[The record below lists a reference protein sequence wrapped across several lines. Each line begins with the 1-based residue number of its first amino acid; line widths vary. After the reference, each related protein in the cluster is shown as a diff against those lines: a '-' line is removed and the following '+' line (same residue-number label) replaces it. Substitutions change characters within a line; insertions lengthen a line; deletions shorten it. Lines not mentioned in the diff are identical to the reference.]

1 MKKIFKQIFVLSIL
15 SLVFLMPFV
24 LALTPTECSA
34 GSICKR
40 INHVGETENSE
51 NNLEVNENGNQVCY
65 NIKNNHP
72 TNDYFIPMN
81 SIPEFNAFVNYA
93 NNNPD
98 AKISISGCA
107 ECIGKA
113 SGTSCTITEPN
124 PNYNSVDCQYSGEP
138 QFCDTSISTPGT
150 CDGKGTCAVVPAS
163 NCYGVASSGC
173 DLDRSK
179 SCCAGYSCYTAAN
192 SGSSYPSIGICLPT
206 TDFSKCTLCSAEG
219 GTCNFNGVGTISYG
233 AGTSFNVLTITHTT
247 PCTNAVFGDPIFG
260 TVKNCFIGDCRGSS
274 ATIIIGADGKEKV
287 QVSPPTGSPVT
298 YTFGDCPA
306 GYTGSGGLCRGTND
320 ASITTTPPINLRAG
334 SGPVIPDTT
343 ILPPA
348 TAGPTTGTGAGPGLV
363 QGYTDPLALDENGYS
378 TVASSSTSAIA
389 TATST
394 TPPTSTGPS
403 LQLCTTCTPPTSTST
418 NENVAAV
425 VGGVTYSVPVPP
437 APAPVTGGG
446 SSGGSSGGSGN
457 KVICTEAHRLGYISD
472 SFYAADQKYAATVAD
487 DATMAGYH
495 SWAKPLVRA
504 MQKDYIL
511 SMEVI
516 PIAVAWSE
524 HSAYMEGITPRDNEV
539 GRIILT
545 TAIPLCK
552 ELGNKMMKENL
563 GNYQFNEKFVADLT
577 RKYMKPNAKDIDVQS
592 FFDEL
597 EKEFSKQVNNL

>member
-1 MKKIFKQIFVLSIL
+1 MKKIFKQIFVLSVL

-72 TNDYFIPMN
+72 TNDYFIPLH
-81 SIPEFNAFVNYA
+81 SIVEFNAFRDYA
-93 NNNPD
+93 RNNPD
-98 AKISISGCA
+98 AKISV
-107 ECIGKA
+107 
-113 SGTSCTITEPN
+113 T
-124 PNYNSVDCQYSGEP
+124 DC
-138 QFCDTSISTPGT
+138 
-150 CDGKGTCAVVPAS
+150 PAAPVA
-163 NCYGVASSGC
+163 NCYSVASQGC
-173 DLDRSK
+173 LNDKSK
-179 SCCAGYSCYTAAN
+179 SCCTGNSCYNTAE
-192 SGSSYPSIGICLPT
+192 GGTGQGICLPT
-206 TDFSKCTLCSAEG
+206 TDFSKCILCSAEG

-233 AGTSFNVLTITHTT
+233 AGTSFNVKTITHTT
-247 PCTNAVFGDPIFG
+247 ACTNTVFGDPIFG
-260 TVKNCFIGDCRGSS
+260 TAKNCFIGDCRGSS
-274 ATIIIGADGKEKV
+274 ATTIIGTDRKEKV
-287 QVSPPTGSPVT
+287 QVNNPATSPITF
-298 YTFGDCPA
+298 TFGDCPT

-320 ASITTTPPINLRAG
+320 ASVTTAPSINLQAG
-334 SGPVIPDTT
+334 SGAVIPITEAITSADETT
-343 ILPPA
+343 FVA
-348 TAGPTTGTGAGPGLV
+348 TTPEAGAAIINALNTLSAAGALSV
-363 QGYTDPLALDENGYS
+363 QGYTDPLALDESGYS
-378 TVASSSTSAIA
+378 TLSSSSTSAIA

-394 TPPTSTGPS
+394 TSGSPS
-403 LQLCTTCTPPTSTST
+403 LQLCTTCSLTNPSNIVGSGTAGAPQGTS
-418 NENVAAV
+418 VGAV
-425 VGGVTYSVPVPP
+425 EFVGGT
-437 APAPVTGGG
+437 
-446 SSGGSSGGSGN
+446 SGGSGN

-552 ELGNKMMKENL
+552 KLGNKMMKENL